1 MKQKVEDPLNA
12 LEKDINKL
20 EGNIQRS
27 GKIMSNMQNSVEKL
41 KFKGHKPIPPVKKQ
55 EDVPLVR
62 RPEMQASD
70 VDDGCVFSG
79 TASGKSANVKVRT
92 RICFSFGTLCKRE
105 LLQGSKMVPSVH
117 LGQVDFPGRQV
128 PVPVTFHSH
137 LPDGQGSRQVVCQLN
152 LKRGNQD
159 LHVPRASK
167 FESCFSE
174 GQGGLQV
181 FCEPCTGCY

>member
-1 MKQKVEDPLNA
+1 MKKWIVLLGGAMFCVLFFSMYLVVDQLGRLPSSQEIFKAEMKQKVEDPLNA

-79 TASGKSANVKVRT
+79 TASGKSANVKMLDMFDVMPFDD
-92 RICFSFGTLCKRE
+92 IDGGAWK
-105 LLQGSKMVPSVH
+105 QGWDVQYDDKQFDQEPLNVFVVP
-117 LGQVDFPGRQV
+117 
-128 PVPVTFHSH
+128 HSH
-137 LPDGQGSRQVVCQLN
+137 NDPGIVC
-152 LKRGNQD
+152 
-159 LHVPRASK
+159 
-167 FESCFSE
+167 FE
-174 GQGGLQV
+174 
-181 FCEPCTGCY
+181 